1 MTDAERD
8 QNHVT
13 VTLGVSSDDN
23 VTTLPIKIDPITGRL
38 IVDIATNPGT
48 VTTVSVA
55 TANGFSGTVAT
66 ATTTPVITISTTVT
80 GLLKGNGTAI
90 SAAIANTDYQSPINL
105 TTTGSSGAATFNGT
119 TLNIPQYVATG
130 DVVGPAS
137 ATDNAIARFDTTTG
151 KLIQNSTVTIADTT
165 GVIAGTQGVTISGA
179 TSGTLL
185 IKSAAVS
192 GTNTITFPAG
202 TTDFSATGGTSRV
215 LMQTSAGAAITV
227 DQLAASN
234 LSNGTTGSGSVVLAT
249 SPTLVT
255 PVLGTPSSGTLT
267 SCTGLPIVGGTT
279 GTLSLAR
286 GGTGLTSIAALSI
299 WVANSANTLVAV
311 TPTAGQSIRV
321 NAGGTAWEAYTPSA
335 GASGIT
341 IGTTTI
347 TSGTTTRILYNN
359 AGVVGEYTLTGSGT
373 VVAMQTAPTFVTS
386 ITTPSVL
393 ATANDSGALGASGTA
408 FSDLFLASGAVI
420 NFAAGNS
427 VITHSSAV
435 LEVTTG
441 DLRVTTAGTNSASVV
456 TVGGTQTLTNKTLTS
471 PRIGTNILDT
481 NGNELFVLTA
491 TASAVNDVTFAN
503 AATGANP
510 TFTASGGD
518 SNIGFDF
525 LMKGTGTFNLKG
537 NSTQAAELRL
547 YEDTDAGTN
556 YSAFKVGTQAG
567 NLTYTLPTALGSA
580 GAVLTDAA
588 GNGVL
593 SWASG
598 GGSANPGWDFVSY
611 TTASAAADITV
622 SSLDL
627 VTDICYRVILEI
639 TESGSNEASTPYVRI
654 NGITTSTY
662 DYMVSYAIFG
672 SGGISTSWTSGGANG
687 TRAYLIATGNP
698 HSFSSEFSFNMLG
711 VSAGTKRVVGRHTST
726 GVSNSGDEVQTCIG
740 SFKETSQTNMTSIT
754 FGDLT
759 STKDWKVWVFKS
771 AQS

>member
-90 SAAIANTDYQSPINL
+90 SAAVANTDYQSPITL

-227 DQLAASN
+227 AQLAASD
-234 LSNGTTGSGSVVLAT
+234 LSNGTTGSGAVVLVT

-255 PVLGTPSSGTLT
+255 PILGTPSSGTLT

-456 TVGGTQTLTNKTLTS
+456 TVGGTQTLTAKTLTS
-471 PRIGTNILDT
+471 PVINVTSDATGDLYYRNAGGAFTRLPIGSS
-481 NGNELFVLTA
+481 GNVLT
-491 TASAVNDVTFAN
+491 V
-503 AATGANP
+503 ATGLPSWAAP
-510 TFTASGGD
+510 AGGGSD
-518 SNIGFDF
+518 
-525 LMKGTGTFNLKG
+525 
-537 NSTQAAELRL
+537 
-547 YEDTDAGTN
+547 
-556 YSAFKVGTQAG
+556 
-567 NLTYTLPTALGSA
+567 TALDPQQTSSWFSLQLLQANLGTAPSSIGGIIEWAPGSA
-580 GAVLTDAA
+580 GHYTYYLPSIVGGTQDKLFFGDVKRIICRQMWRRTSSAAINGFGFGAATNSVYLAVASAGARACFTWTDASTLYCVTSDGA
-588 GNGVL
+588 GTPT
-593 SWASG
+593 S
-598 GGSANPGWDFVSY
+598 
-611 TTASAAADITV
+611 T
-622 SSLDL
+622 L
-627 VTDICYRVILEI
+627 VTGSPVSGNWNDYKIDYNKDGSECNFYFNGTLVATHT
-639 TESGSNEASTPYVRI
+639 TELPVSGSDECR
-654 NGITTSTY
+654 
-662 DYMVSYAIFG
+662 YML
-672 SGGISTSWTSGGANG
+672 GANG
-687 TRAYLIATGNP
+687 STSIATSP
-698 HSFSSEFSFNMLG
+698 IEI
-711 VSAGTKRVVGRHTST
+711 AIK
-726 GVSNSGDEVQTCIG
+726 
-740 SFKETSQTNMTSIT
+740 IT
-754 FGDLT
+754 
-759 STKDWKVWVFKS
+759 
-771 AQS
+771 